1 MSEICPVCGLPKDIC
16 VCQEIVKEQQNVRV
30 RNETRAYGKTVTIVE
45 GIDPNDIDI
54 NALAKELKTICAC
67 GGTAKEGTIEL
78 QGEHKKHVKEI
89 LVAKGYNPEV
99 I

>member
-45 GIDPNDIDI
+45 GIDSNDIDI

-67 GGTAKEGTIEL
+67 GGTAKNSIITL
-78 QGEHKKHVKEI
+78 QGEHKKQVKEI

>member
-1 MSEICPVCGLPKDIC
+1 VSEICPVCGLPKDIC

-67 GGTAKEGTIEL
+67 GGTAKDGTIEL

>member
-54 NALAKELKTICAC
+54 DALAKELKTICAC
-67 GGTAKEGTIEL
+67 GGTAKEGTITL
-78 QGEHKKHVKEI
+78 QGEHNKQVKEI

>member
-67 GGTAKEGTIEL
+67 GGTAKDGTIEL

>member
-67 GGTAKEGTIEL
+67 GGTAKNSIIEL
-78 QGEHKKHVKEI
+78 QGEHKKQVKEI

>member
-1 MSEICPVCGLPKDIC
+1 VSEICPVCGLPKDIC